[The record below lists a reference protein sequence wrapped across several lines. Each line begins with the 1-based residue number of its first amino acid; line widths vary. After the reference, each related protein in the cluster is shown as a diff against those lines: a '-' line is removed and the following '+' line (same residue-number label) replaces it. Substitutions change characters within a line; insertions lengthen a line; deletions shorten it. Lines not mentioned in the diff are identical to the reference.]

1 MQVVKVDS
9 RTLSAKVQLVQVVGK
24 TFSEPMQLVQVICRS
39 HFWREA
45 YQKC

>member
-9 RTLSAKVQLVQVVGK
+9 RTLSAEMQFVQVEGM

-45 YQKC
+45 FQKC